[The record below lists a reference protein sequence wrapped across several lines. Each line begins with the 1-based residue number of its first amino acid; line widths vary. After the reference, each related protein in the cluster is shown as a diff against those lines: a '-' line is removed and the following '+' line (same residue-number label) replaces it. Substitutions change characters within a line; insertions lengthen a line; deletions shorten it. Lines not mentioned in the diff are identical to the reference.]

1 MIDATR
7 WKVRKTYK
15 YSPTMC
21 KTFQKVGIKIKGM
34 NQLMSHHTEHNM
46 MLTLEAQLD
55 TSTPTQSCTE
65 K

>member
-1 MIDATR
+1 
-7 WKVRKTYK
+7 
-15 YSPTMC
+15 MC

-55 TSTPTQSCTE
+55 TSAPTQSCTE